1 MTLDNGDMVLV
12 PEQTPAELEGTDMFR
27 LSSLGF
33 APDGTLQAIFQLSDE
48 IVPTDEITVL
58 GHDNGLLFDAYV
70 DGEHVGGDIH
80 VYAPFA
86 WDGKHYLGCGFEVP
100 LEYKDRVTLSKAG
113 GTLLTQ
119 AAFEPLEGPWTISFP
134 VENIPVKEIELT
146 GAIGEWAYPTTF
158 AISPLGAV
166 ATGSYEVGSWGGGPF
181 SVIYEDGTR
190 FESFERRHGVF
201 SPGELCVLGNWEFT
215 EPLDLD
221 RAVAV
226 EIWNWHIPLTGPEA
240 GVVRPK

>member
-1 MTLDNGDMVLV
+1 MVLV
-12 PEQTPAELEGTDMFR
+12 PEQTPAELEGTDLFR

-70 DGEHVGGDIH
+70 DGEQVGGDIH
-80 VYAPFA
+80 VYAPFT
-86 WDGKHYLGCGFEVP
+86 WNGKNYLGCGHEVP

-134 VENIPVKEIELT
+134 VENIPVKEVELT
-146 GAIGEWAYPTTF
+146 GAIGEQSLPTTF
-158 AISPLGAV
+158 AISHWGPL
-166 ATGSYEVGSWGGGPF
+166 
-181 SVIYEDGTR
+181 
-190 FESFERRHGVF
+190 
-201 SPGELCVLGNWEFT
+201 
-215 EPLDLD
+215 
-221 RAVAV
+221 
-226 EIWNWHIPLTGPEA
+226 
-240 GVVRPK
+240 

>member
-1 MTLDNGDMVLV
+1 M
-12 PEQTPAELEGTDMFR
+12 
-27 LSSLGF
+27 
-33 APDGTLQAIFQLSDE
+33 
-48 IVPTDEITVL
+48 
-58 GHDNGLLFDAYV
+58 
-70 DGEHVGGDIH
+70 
-80 VYAPFA
+80 
-86 WDGKHYLGCGFEVP
+86 
-100 LEYKDRVTLSKAG
+100 
-113 GTLLTQ
+113 
-119 AAFEPLEGPWTISFP
+119 
-134 VENIPVKEIELT
+134 KEIELT